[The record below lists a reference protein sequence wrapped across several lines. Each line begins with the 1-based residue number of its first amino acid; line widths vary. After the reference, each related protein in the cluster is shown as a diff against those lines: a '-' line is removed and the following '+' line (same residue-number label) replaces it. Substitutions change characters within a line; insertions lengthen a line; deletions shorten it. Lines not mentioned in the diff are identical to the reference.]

1 MGCVVQIIFGRLDGY
16 VMFQLFENP
25 MGCYFVIGCWNH
37 WHGVGG
43 GEQQITQ

>member
-25 MGCYFVIGCWNH
+25 MGCYFVIDFRTIGM
-37 WHGVGG
+37 VL
-43 GEQQITQ
+43 